1 MAYIVSSAFLSA
13 AFLYGIEVAFSAFT
27 QTFKYKCTGG
37 NKK

>member
-1 MAYIVSSAFLSA
+1 MAYILSSAFLSA
-13 AFLYGIEVAFSAFT
+13 AFLYGNETALLTFT